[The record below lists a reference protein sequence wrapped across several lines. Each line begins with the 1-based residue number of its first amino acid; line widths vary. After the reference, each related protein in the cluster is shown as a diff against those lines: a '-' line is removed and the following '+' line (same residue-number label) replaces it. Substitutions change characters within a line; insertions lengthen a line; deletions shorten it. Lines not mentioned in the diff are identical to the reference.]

1 MPFETRRPTEE
12 ELRSAL
18 HGGPEVPS
26 TLDAD
31 AVIRRARSHRLP
43 RKIAFGSAAALTV
56 AGIVLVGFT
65 VARIPQSALMSASD
79 NAGGAE
85 SADAPQPRDLQY
97 EGLPAEKVN
106 PCGGELA
113 PVAPSENGLML
124 TTHFPEG
131 APADGRPVSG
141 TVTLSNT
148 GTGRVIGSTAA
159 SPVITLSRDGTVLWH
174 SNGAMIAIAVLVD
187 LAPGESMDYQVS
199 LTPVACGAQDELG
212 SGFRDNLPAL
222 PAGDYRVSALID
234 FVPQSADA
242 GGHQLLGGPPQT
254 LTLRQPAG

>member
-1 MPFETRRPTEE
+1 MPSESRRPTEE

-18 HGGPEVPS
+18 HGGPELPS
-26 TLDAD
+26 TLDTD

-43 RKIAFGSAAALTV
+43 RKIAFGSFAALAV
-56 AGIVLVGFT
+56 AGIAFVGFT
-65 VARIPQSALMSASD
+65 VATVPQSALMSASD
-79 NAGGAE
+79 SGGRQE
-85 SADAPQPRDLQY
+85 SGDAPKPQTFQY

-106 PCGGELA
+106 QCGGQVA
-113 PVAPSENGLML
+113 PVAQNANGLEL

-131 APADGRPVSG
+131 APADGQPVIG

-174 SNGAMIAIAVLVD
+174 SNGAMVTIAVLVD

-212 SGFRDNLPAL
+212 SGFRDNLPPL

-254 LTLRQPAG
+254 LTLR